1 MPHLRVWLLTAPAG
15 LATLYHPM
23 LGWGAVAEDFAL
35 KGARAR
41 ESLGERRSLS
51 SGKAANGEQAPR
63 HSSLYKLK

>member
-41 ESLGERRSLS
+41 ESLGERRLLS
-51 SGKAANGEQAPR
+51 SGKE
-63 HSSLYKLK
+63 KLQMGNRRLGTRVFTS